1 MKKLFS
7 SQSLAVLL
15 LSFIFL
21 SSATARPLSP
31 AKAAPKPEYYQL
43 KIYHVHGPQMALM
56 DSYLQNAYLPA
67 AHRAGIKSVGVFKA
81 IDNDSLLYVL
91 TPFQSLD
98 QLTGLSQKLEKD
110 KEYMSM
116 GMDYVNSPLK
126 EPAYQRF
133 ETVIL
138 EAFEQ
143 MPVHA
148 KSGLTVPMSERVYEL
163 RDYESSSEKRH
174 VNKVKMFNDGDE
186 IAIFKK
192 LGFNPVFFA
201 KVIAGSH
208 MPNLMY
214 LITFSDQASR
224 DAHWKAF
231 GADADWSKLKS
242 MPEYQENTSKTG
254 GKFVRPTNYSDI

>member
-1 MKKLFS
+1 MS
-7 SQSLAVLL
+7 SKYNSDTLKFFFVSSFL
-15 LSFIFL
+15 LSSFLL
-21 SSATARPLSP
+21 SSLN
-31 AKAAPKPEYYQL
+31 AKAAPKPEYYEL

-56 DSYLQNAYLPA
+56 DAYLKNAYLPA
-67 AHRAGIKSVGVFKA
+67 AHRAGIKEVGVFKA
-81 IDNDSLLYVL
+81 MENDSLLYVL

-138 EAFEQ
+138 EAFDK
-143 MPVHA
+143 MPMHA

-174 VNKVKMFNDGDE
+174 LNKVKMFNDGNE

-214 LITFSDQASR
+214 LITFSDKASH
-224 DAHWKAF
+224 DALWKAF
-231 GADADWSKLKS
+231 GADAGWGKLKA

-254 GKFVRPTNYSDI
+254 GKFVRPTVYSDI